1 MNIGFIGLGTMGRPM
16 AEHLQRAGHALHVWG
31 RLQGGSVSGIEALVA
46 LGAIRH
52 TSPAAL
58 ACHVDIV
65 CTNVTASADVEALA
79 HGPQGLVEGLAPGSI
94 HVDFSTI
101 APTAARRIAAA
112 YAEAGVDFVDAPVSG
127 GGTGALA
134 ASLAIMWGGKEELAP
149 RLNPIFGVLGKSIVR
164 VGDVG
169 AGQVA
174 KGCNQMVMVAAIA
187 ACAEAARLAQASGV
201 DFGRVRQAML
211 GGSAGSR
218 VLEVFGERMAN
229 RDFTA
234 GVEARLH
241 HKDFALLLDEAARI
255 GAPLPVAAQVEQ
267 LLNALMGNGWGKRDT
282 ACLLGVLDGRE

>member
-1 MNIGFIGLGTMGRPM
+1 
-16 AEHLQRAGHALHVWG
+16 
-31 RLQGGSVSGIEALVA
+31 
-46 LGAIRH
+46 
-52 TSPAAL
+52 
-58 ACHVDIV
+58 
-65 CTNVTASADVEALA
+65 
-79 HGPQGLVEGLAPGSI
+79 
-94 HVDFSTI
+94 
-101 APTAARRIAAA
+101 
-112 YAEAGVDFVDAPVSG
+112 
-127 GGTGALA
+127 
-134 ASLAIMWGGKEELAP
+134 
-149 RLNPIFGVLGKSIVR
+149 LGKSIVR